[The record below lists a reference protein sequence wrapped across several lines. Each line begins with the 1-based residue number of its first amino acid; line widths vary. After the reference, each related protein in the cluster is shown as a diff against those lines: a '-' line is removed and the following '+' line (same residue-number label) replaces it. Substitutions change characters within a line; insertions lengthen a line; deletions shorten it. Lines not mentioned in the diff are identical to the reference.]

1 MSVTRA
7 QLLVLALFACVRLV
21 HLAQLVD
28 SPALVQQQW
37 PDSDMFAF
45 DHWAY
50 NIAHGDIWSAQPQ
63 RPLTAWHHEVARE
76 FRALTPSTR
85 TDDELWRD
93 WQGGARFYQE
103 PLFPYLLAG
112 VYTLSDTPLLAL
124 ACQMLL
130 GLLGLWLLMD
140 ATRRLLG
147 EREAVIA
154 GLLATLCG
162 PLAYYESLL
171 LRETLAVT
179 ATWLLLRQWVVA
191 SQTDL
196 RLDPSGDLPRP
207 PPHRSEVS
215 RAEGWLGLA
224 AGLALLT
231 RVAIAPFVV
240 FLLVCLLWPRAQR
253 LQRLGGLLLGLSL
266 PLGLVLVRNLVV
278 DAPPFAMA
286 GGGVFAFVAANAPGA
301 DPWQGLVL
309 DAPVIARLLQHQGQS
324 MVVATLQQQ
333 PHLISLEFAKLG
345 ALLHNYEM
353 PNNASFLFYRAHAPI
368 LKLLPVN
375 FALLLPLGLVGTL
388 DALRSRR
395 ARVLVVLACVQVLP
409 LLILQ
414 PLSRYRLGFLAAL
427 LPLAALGL
435 TFLHGVWQARRVRL
449 LVWLLPIALL
459 TVFLLRPLPDRVPPT
474 RAVDH
479 AVAWQFW
486 ALPAMQRAA
495 ERQDHAG
502 VVDAMLLY
510 LRGEPADLATWP
522 RPLRPEQ
529 TRIAEMYSNAH
540 AIAAQ
545 ALHMQGDVAQAAQHR
560 AASAALHALNRHS
573 ASRAEP

>member
-1 MSVTRA
+1 MPRRRA
-7 QLLVLALFACVRLV
+7 QLLVLALFVCVRLV

-28 SPALVQQQW
+28 SPALVQQHW

-45 DHWAY
+45 DHWAH
-50 NIAHGDIWSAQPQ
+50 NIAHGDVWSQQTQ
-63 RPLTAWHHEVARE
+63 RPLTGWHHDVAAQ
-76 FRALTPSTR
+76 FRHVTQSTR
-85 TDDELWRD
+85 SDVGLWHD

-112 VYTLSDTPLLAL
+112 LYALTDAPLMAL
-124 ACQMLL
+124 AFQALL

-179 ATWLLLRQWVVA
+179 TMWLLVRQWAVA
-191 SQTDL
+191 
-196 RLDPSGDLPRP
+196 RERP
-207 PPHRSEVS
+207 DW
-215 RAEGWLGLA
+215 RAYAGLGLA

-231 RVAIAPFVV
+231 RVAIAPFAV
-240 FLLVCLLWPRAQR
+240 FLLVCSLWSKTQR
-253 LQRLGGLLLGLSL
+253 WQRLGGWLIGLSL
-266 PLGLVLVRNLVV
+266 PIALLVARNLVV
-278 DAPPFAMA
+278 GAPPLAIA
-286 GGGVFAFVAANAPGA
+286 GGGVFAFMAANAPGA

-309 DAPVIARLLQHQGQS
+309 DAPVIAKLLQQSYGQS
-324 MVVATLQQQ
+324 IVLATLQQQ
-333 PHLISLEFAKLG
+333 PHLMSLEFAKLS
-345 ALLHNYEM
+345 ALLHNFEM

-368 LKLLPVN
+368 LKFLPVDL
-375 FALLLPLGLVGTL
+375 ALLLPLGLVGATQL
-388 DALRSRR
+388 LRTRR
-395 ARVLVVLACVQVLP
+395 ARALVLLVLLQVAV

-414 PLSRYRLGFLAAL
+414 PLSRYRLGLLAAL

-435 TFLHGVWQARRVRL
+435 VFLHGLWQTRRAAL
-449 LVWLLPIALL
+449 LAWLVPIVLFNVWL
-459 TVFLLRPLPDRVPPT
+459 VRPLPDGVPPT

-486 ALPAMQRAA
+486 ALPTMQKAA

-502 VVDAMLLY
+502 VADAMLLF

-522 RPLRPEQ
+522 KPLRSQQ
-529 TRIAEMYSNAH
+529 TRMAEMYSNAH

-545 ALHMQGDVAQAAQHR
+545 ALQMRGQQAEAAQHR
-560 AASAALHALNRHS
+560 AASATLHALNRHS
-573 ASRAEP
+573 PL